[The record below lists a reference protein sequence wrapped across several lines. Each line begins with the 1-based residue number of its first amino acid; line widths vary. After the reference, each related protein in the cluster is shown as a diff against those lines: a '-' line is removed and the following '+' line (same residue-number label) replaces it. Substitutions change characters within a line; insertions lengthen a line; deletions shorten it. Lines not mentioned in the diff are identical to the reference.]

1 MTVIS
6 GTPSSGRAPALK
18 PLKFLFPPQL
28 HPQYSKNSTCSIPS
42 VTNLGLSSKE
52 AISCNQRDSQSLA
65 FLLRFCSYY
74 NNTPCCGC
82 CSSAAAAAA
91 SATPSRIFKR
101 CATGRKWAGTPT
113 AHAQW
118 VPAADAVTYGW
129 RERRDYLFQIHSLSP
144 PSPPL
149 PLLLITPKRDSTT
162 LRERAPGRLLA
173 VSDGQPIRVSEEG
186 SLLDHLL
193 LTPRSGFTGVTGPIS
208 TAGPKQK
215 VIKS

>member
-1 MTVIS
+1 M
-6 GTPSSGRAPALK
+6 
-18 PLKFLFPPQL
+18 
-28 HPQYSKNSTCSIPS
+28 
-42 VTNLGLSSKE
+42 TNLGLSSKE

-74 NNTPCCGC
+74 NNTSYTTRPAVVV
-82 CSSAAAAAA
+82 AAHAAAA

-101 CATGRKWAGTPT
+101 CATGRKWAGGGTYC
-113 AHAQW
+113 AC
-118 VPAADAVTYGW
+118 AVGARGRCRDIW

-149 PLLLITPKRDSTT
+149 PLLLITPKRDSTA

-186 SLLDHLL
+186 SLLDPLL

-215 VIKS
+215 VTKS